1 MRCEVVLSRSEPLP
15 EADCWLVIDILRA
28 TTTICAFFDRGGERL
43 YPAATIEEA
52 FALRDR
58 LAEAGPRPILMGER
72 NALPPDGFDLGN
84 SPLELAALD
93 LAGRTDA
100 VMATTNGTAALLKA
114 AASDT
119 PVLPVCARNAAAT
132 AAAVIDLERIGILC
146 AGREGASSLD
156 DCACAGLLVERL
168 SERGAELGDG
178 AILALA
184 AWRDGGRDLAAL
196 LTRSVHGRRL
206 VALGFERDLAF
217 ATEIDASGAVLA
229 LESGAASRIVRRR

>member
-15 EADCWLVIDILRA
+15 EVDCWLVIDILRA

-43 YPAATIEEA
+43 YPAASIEEA

-100 VMATTNGTAALLKA
+100 IMATTYGTAALLKA
-114 AASDT
+114 AASGT

-132 AAAVIDLERIGILC
+132 AGAVIDLERIGILC

-156 DCACAGLLVERL
+156 DCACAGLR
-168 SERGAELGDG
+168 SSACRARGG
-178 AILALA
+178 AWGRRDPALPP
-184 AWRDGGRDLAAL
+184 GGTEGATAAL

-206 VALGFERDLAF
+206 AALGFERDLAF
-217 ATEIDASGAVLA
+217 AAQIDASGAVLA
-229 LESGAASRIVRRR
+229 LEPGAASRIVRRR